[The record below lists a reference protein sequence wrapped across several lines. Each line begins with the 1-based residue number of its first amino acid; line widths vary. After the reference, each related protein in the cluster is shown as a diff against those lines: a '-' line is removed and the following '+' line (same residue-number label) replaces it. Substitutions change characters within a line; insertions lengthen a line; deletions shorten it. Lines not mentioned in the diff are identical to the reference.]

1 MRMVLLVMARLDSQ
15 VPLVRKETEGT
26 LALMEQKDMLV
37 LKVMKEKLETL
48 ATITQLLVPVASKEQ
63 RATGV
68 LKAARD
74 HLDLWGHQDQMNVKS
89 WTSS

>member
-1 MRMVLLVMARLDSQ
+1 MALLGMAQLDSRA
-15 VPLVRKETEGT
+15 PPGSKETEVT
-26 LALMEQKDMLV
+26 LALMELKAMLA

-48 ATITQLLVPVASKEQ
+48 AMITQPLVPGASKEQ
-63 RATGV
+63 RAIGD

-74 HLDLWGHQDQMNVKS
+74 HQDLWGLQDQMNVKS